1 MLMNNR
7 TCLKRIWILPLVVV
21 LVLAAEN
28 GHPAKKK
35 DKDKKNKQVF
45 AMTETELQSQVMS
58 FADRYASIMATASGS
73 YDNQSPPPPQRRIV
87 RSNVIYSVAAAFTI
101 AAESDPDAALLDMV
115 VMVTLGRMIF
125 EEHWLKEFG
134 SPVKPIVDGFQQAEE
149 DIWQITE
156 QVLSPE
162 QQKELYAV
170 IKEWR
175 QDNPKLYFFS
185 YIRFSDFAADR
196 RRSKSAKTQ
205 KAKGLFKSVESA
217 TQQVE
222 EVRLLAE
229 RGMFLGTRLPL
240 LTGAF
245 ADLWISQLTAN
256 PEVGK
261 VLGDFHQ
268 FSEISRRMADVAEKL
283 PDQIAKERHLTIQQA
298 TESISDLT
306 AKTLDQVADRVAN
319 ERRETISQFIYE
331 LSQERRNTIQDF
343 LSQEKLLRGM
353 MTDLKQT
360 IVAGNELLTS
370 ATTLTERLNLQ
381 ASVAGD
387 GVPSKPFDIRD
398 YRATL
403 TEASTVIQQLDGL
416 VKSVEQLM
424 VSPGWANS
432 LPRII
437 EAIEQIEAKGG
448 RWITYSFLLGVALVL
463 IFLVGAVVA
472 MLVYRHVSQRIGGI
486 KDHEANAS

>member
-1 MLMNNR
+1 MLLNNHIY
-7 TCLKRIWILPLVVV
+7 LKRIWILPLVVV

-45 AMTETELQSQVMS
+45 AMTEAELQSQVMS

-73 YDNQSPPPPQRRIV
+73 YDNQSPPPQQRRIV
-87 RSNVIYSVAAAFTI
+87 RSNVVYSLAAAFTI
-101 AAESDPDAALLDMV
+101 AAESDPDAALLDMM

-125 EEHWLKEFG
+125 EEHWLKKFG
-134 SPVKPIVDGFQQAEE
+134 GQVKPIVTGFQQAEE
-149 DIWQITE
+149 DIWQIAE
-156 QVLSPE
+156 QVLTPE
-162 QQKELYAV
+162 QQKELYTI

-175 QDNPKLYFFS
+175 QENPKLYFFS

-196 RRSKSAKTQ
+196 RRSKLAKTQ
-205 KAKGLFKSVESA
+205 KTKGLFKSVESA

-256 PEVGK
+256 PDVNK
-261 VLGDFHQ
+261 ILADLHQ
-268 FSEISRRMADVAEKL
+268 FSEVSGRLADVAEKL
-283 PDQIAKERHLTIQQA
+283 PGQIAKERNLTIQQA

-306 AKTLDQVADRVAN
+306 TKTLDEVADRVAS
-319 ERRETISQFIYE
+319 ERRETIKQFIYE
-331 LSQERRNTIQDF
+331 LSEERRNTIQDF
-343 LSQEKLLRGM
+343 LSQEQNIRGL

-370 ATTLTERLNLQ
+370 ANTLTERLNLRATD
-381 ASVAGD
+381 ASD
-387 GVPSKPFDIRD
+387 GGSSKPFDIKD

-403 TEASTVIQQLDGL
+403 TEATTVIQQLDGL
-416 VKSVEQLM
+416 VKTVEQLM
-424 VSPGWANS
+424 ISPGWKNS

-437 EAIEQIEAKGG
+437 EAIEQVEAKGG
-448 RWITYSFLLGVALVL
+448 RWVTYSFLLGMALIL
-463 IFLVGAVVA
+463 IFLVGAVFA
-472 MLVYRHVSQRIGGI
+472 MLAYRYFSQRIGGI
-486 KDHEANAS
+486 KNHEVNAS